1 MYTLTFSLCH
11 NQYPRAS
18 ERTPDMEFEHKESLL
33 QSGSSSHQES
43 EIDHPFLPGLPPQ
56 VVITQPSNSNF
67 ELSPPHNFVY
77 LTGIMAAILALL
89 NVCSLIC
96 TAPAFYLAFS
106 SKRQSESGDYKSAK
120 SSSITVS
127 ALLVAAVV
135 FEAICTIIFFV
146 IIISIVLAIKVT
158 LDSLATGFNPSD

>member
-1 MYTLTFSLCH
+1 
-11 NQYPRAS
+11 
-18 ERTPDMEFEHKESLL
+18 MEFEHKESLL

-96 TAPAFYLAFS
+96 TAPAFYFAFS
-106 SKRQSESGDYKSAK
+106 SKRQSENGDYKSAK